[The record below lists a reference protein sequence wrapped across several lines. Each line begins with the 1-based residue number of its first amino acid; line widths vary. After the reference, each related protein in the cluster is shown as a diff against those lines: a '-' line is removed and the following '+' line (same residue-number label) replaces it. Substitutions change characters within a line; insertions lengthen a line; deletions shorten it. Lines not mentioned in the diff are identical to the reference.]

1 VIFRNGASHPQRDDA
16 AGTRKAG
23 AFGKCTPSSLP
34 PHPNQYAVS
43 DGRFAV
49 GVVAVSARGFT
60 AITTGGVVIG
70 EFATLREAVRVLPNG
85 GGA

>member
-1 VIFRNGASHPQRDDA
+1 VTHHKGASLLQRGYA
-16 AGTRKAG
+16 AGTRKAS
-23 AFGKCTPSSLP
+23 AFGKRTPSSRP
-34 PHPNQYAVS
+34 PSSNQYAVS

-49 GVVAVSARGFT
+49 GVVTVSARGFT

-70 EFATLREAVRVLPNG
+70 EFATLREAARVLPNG